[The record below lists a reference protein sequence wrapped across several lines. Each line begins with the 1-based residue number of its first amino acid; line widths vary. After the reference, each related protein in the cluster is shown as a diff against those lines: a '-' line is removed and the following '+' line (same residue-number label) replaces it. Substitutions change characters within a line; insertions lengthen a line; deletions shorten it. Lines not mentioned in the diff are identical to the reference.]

1 MDKNAVPQHQNVVT
15 IPVATTKIHAPR
27 MSVCQTM
34 DSAEILLNV
43 TMEMN
48 AQPIFAQLLLMEKHT
63 LALILLFLAPKMLP
77 FLILTLSCSLMMTK
91 QNGSE
96 NATRTKVALLVSLML
111 NVTTTMDVPP
121 TLALNNTVSAYQS
134 TMLGV
139 IQNWLVNQSTINLF
153 LD

>member
-1 MDKNAVPQHQNVVT
+1 MDKNAVSQHQNVKT
-15 IPVATTKIHAPR
+15 IPIATTKIHAPR
-27 MSVCQTM
+27 MSVCQTT

-43 TMEMN
+43 TIAMN
-48 AQPIFAQLLLMEKHT
+48 AQPISAQLLLMEKHT
-63 LALILLFLAPKMLP
+63 LALILLCLAPKMLP
-77 FLILTLSCSLMMTK
+77 FLILTSSCSLMMTK

-96 NATRTKVALLVSLML
+96 NATRTKVALLVSSML